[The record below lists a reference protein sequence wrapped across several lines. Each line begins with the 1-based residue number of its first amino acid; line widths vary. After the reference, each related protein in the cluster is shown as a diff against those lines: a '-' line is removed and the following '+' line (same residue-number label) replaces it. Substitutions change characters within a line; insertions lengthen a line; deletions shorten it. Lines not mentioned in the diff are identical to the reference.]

1 MVFSCLVAG
10 ALCVPAGA
18 RGGGG
23 GHSGGGHSGG
33 RSSSGGRVSVRGYTR
48 RDGTSVAPYTRSAPG
63 SGTGSSGE
71 YLAPLSS
78 AVTPAALSAASPVAD
93 ADCKA
98 ITWSADNLFLY
109 GDTTFR
115 VVGIGFLSR
124 KSDDYDQ
131 AKARLLE
138 LLSEGILVMRQV
150 GVDSEGHPLVRLYKN
165 GVDIAQQLRREGL
178 GAAVQ
183 TGSSPNPLRALYP
196 WAFGPLSYSALP
208 VKEFPALSEDD
219 IQALV
224 EGEESSDQ
232 PADTPA
238 ALASAAS
245 PTTGL
250 TMVHLK
256 VVVVEDLTPRPVPF
270 TDFQVIRTDSPT
282 DVSPVRTDEKGEASL
297 PLPPAIYRIQSRR
310 NTTFKGRLLFWKKEF
325 TLPSQV
331 PSPGAPFELTL
342 TDGDARET
350 PVPAPVA
357 PITSA
362 PVRLAPPDA
371 SPYDEAPRPIRNA
384 PPSASTLP
392 LDVKEATH
400 QIASRYEGW
409 KAAWMAMNVEQ
420 FLSFYSSSARITR
433 ASGDSYGFDTLDS
446 RMRGL
451 WAKES
456 SIRIWDVTSPLIRL
470 YGNKAVL
477 TVTQK
482 YVSSSYTSQGQKRLV
497 WQKQDGEWHIV
508 EEGVIDVQVLQA
520 PQRIA
525 ASSSRPEQRASYP
538 GEKFAATR
546 YRFLEQSEVEAWSDT
561 QLRYAINEMFARY
574 GLDFNKPEVKAQ
586 FERFSWYRVMDGRTE
601 DEVVALFNPYERAN
615 LQLMGRVRR
624 ARQSDDG

>member
-1 MVFSCLVAG
+1 MFQAVSTVSLTFAMSHFSYALRSCAHRSRLVFGVALSCLVAG

-18 RGGGG
+18 KG
-23 GHSGGGHSGG
+23 SGGGHSGG
-33 RSSSGGRVSVRGYTR
+33 RSSGGRSSSSRSSGGRVSVRGYTR
-48 RDGTSVAPYTRSAPG
+48 RDGTYVAPYTRSAPG
-63 SGTGSSGE
+63 SGTGSSGG

-78 AVTPAALSAASPVAD
+78 AVIPAALSPASPVAD

-109 GDTTFR
+109 GGTTFR

-138 LLSEGILVMRQV
+138 LLADGILVMRQV

-165 GVDIAQQLRREGL
+165 GAHIAQPLRREGL
-178 GAAVQ
+178 GASVQ
-183 TGSSPNPLRALYP
+183 TSRFPNPVRKLYP

-208 VKEFPALSEDD
+208 VEKFPALSEDD

-224 EGEESSDQ
+224 EGEESSEK
-232 PADTPA
+232 PTDTGG
-238 ALASAAS
+238 ALASVAS
-245 PTTGL
+245 PTTAL

-270 TDFQVIRTDSPT
+270 TDFQVIRTDSPN
-282 DVSPVRTDEKGEASL
+282 DISPVRTDEKGEANL
-297 PLPPAIYRIQSRR
+297 PLLPATYRIQSQR
-310 NTTFKGRLLFWKKEF
+310 NTKFKDRLLFWKKEF
-325 TLPSQV
+325 TLPSKV

-342 TDGDARET
+342 SDGDATET
-350 PVPAPVA
+350 RAPAPALVA
-357 PITSA
+357 PMTSA
-362 PVRLAPPDA
+362 PVRSVPPDS
-371 SPYDEAPRPIRNA
+371 SPYDPAPQPTKNE
-384 PPSASTLP
+384 PPSASTPP
-392 LDVKEATH
+392 LDVTDATH

-409 KAAWMAMNVEQ
+409 KAAWMAMNAEQ

-451 WAKES
+451 WGKES

-482 YVSSSYTSQGQKRLV
+482 YVSTSYTSQGQKRLV
-497 WQKQDGEWHIV
+497 WQKQDGQWVIV
-508 EEGVIDVQVLQA
+508 EEGVAGVQVLQA
-520 PQRIA
+520 PRLI
-525 ASSSRPEQRASYP
+525 SSPAPRPEQ
-538 GEKFAATR
+538 
-546 YRFLEQSEVEAWSDT
+546 
-561 QLRYAINEMFARY
+561 
-574 GLDFNKPEVKAQ
+574 
-586 FERFSWYRVMDGRTE
+586 
-601 DEVVALFNPYERAN
+601 
-615 LQLMGRVRR
+615 
-624 ARQSDDG
+624 